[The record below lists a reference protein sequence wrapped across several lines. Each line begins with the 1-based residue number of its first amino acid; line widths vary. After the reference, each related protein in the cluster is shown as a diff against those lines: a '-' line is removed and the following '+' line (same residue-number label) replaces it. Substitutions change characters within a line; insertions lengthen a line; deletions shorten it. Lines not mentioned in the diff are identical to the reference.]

1 MESEKGSSDAVMKS
15 SPQGYPPLWLTL
27 SVWGLGAGLFLIGFF
42 NRFSPAVMTQEL
54 MIAFGIGAAGLGNLS
69 AVYYYAY
76 VVMQVPTGVMAD
88 TLGPRKLLI
97 FGAVGASL
105 GAFLFSLSPNLLW
118 ATLGR
123 AFIGISVSVGF
134 ISTLKLTSTWFP
146 PQRFALASGLAH
158 ICGVLGAVLAGA
170 PLRIL
175 INHFGWRPIIFVT
188 GMITAALAIAIWR
201 FVRNDPSEKGFT
213 SYLPPILEPS
223 PAGHRASLF
232 SGLRAAFRYSNIRL
246 LTFAAGGIVGPFL
259 TFAGLWG
266 VPYLKV
272 RFGLPATQ
280 TALVCSG
287 VPIASAVAG
296 PVLGGLSDWLGRK
309 PIYLG
314 GSILATSC
322 WAALIFA
329 PGISFKAF
337 IVLMLFAGF
346 GSGSSLIGFAYG
358 KESVPPHL
366 SGRAIG
372 IINMGAMC
380 GPTVLQPAIGMVL
393 DLMWDGQMSGG
404 ARVYDVN
411 AFKAGFSLMIGW
423 AVLGCVLISRTRDT
437 LSRQRF

>member
-1 MESEKGSSDAVMKS
+1 MEPENGSSDAVMKS

-105 GAFLFSLSPNLLW
+105 GTFLFSLSPNLLW

-213 SYLPPILEPS
+213 SYLPP
-223 PAGHRASLF
+223 F
-232 SGLRAAFRYSNIRL
+232 WNL
-246 LTFAAGGIVGPFL
+246 LLPDT
-259 TFAGLWG
+259 
-266 VPYLKV
+266 
-272 RFGLPATQ
+272 GLPFSV
-280 TALVCSG
+280 ALG
-287 VPIASAVAG
+287 Q
-296 PVLGGLSDWLGRK
+296 LFD
-309 PIYLG
+309 
-314 GSILATSC
+314 T
-322 WAALIFA
+322 LIF
-329 PGISFKAF
+329 
-337 IVLMLFAGF
+337 V
-346 GSGSSLIGFAYG
+346 
-358 KESVPPHL
+358 
-366 SGRAIG
+366 
-372 IINMGAMC
+372 C
-380 GPTVLQPAIGMVL
+380 
-393 DLMWDGQMSGG
+393 
-404 ARVYDVN
+404 
-411 AFKAGFSLMIGW
+411 
-423 AVLGCVLISRTRDT
+423 
-437 LSRQRF
+437 